1 MGECELFPTSVL
13 TMRGPGTQSY
23 MVPYAVRMH
32 LLQTLSNWCGQK
44 ARTWCPNP
52 LYFAVPS
59 KGRQVS
65 DFRASHCQIGGDVEA
80 AHLCFSYC

>member
-44 ARTWCPNP
+44 ARCEVFLQLN
-52 LYFAVPS
+52 S
-59 KGRQVS
+59 S
-65 DFRASHCQIGGDVEA
+65 
-80 AHLCFSYC
+80 